1 MAMKFNIIPLV
12 MYGEHQTEYGNIL
25 SETNIPTMDKKFF
38 SGGIPKLS
46 LGGKS
51 VDEIIKE
58 TNFKLEDFTPYI
70 PPRADELLEKNI
82 QVFHLIITLNGIPR
96 NAIIT
101 HKKIQD
107 FKANTE
113 RTEGTYSKYASIDD
127 KIDNFHYYTTLIKF
141 GIGRTTYDAAQ
152 EIRNDKIT
160 REEGVALVNKFDR
173 EFPKNILE
181 NFLEYI
187 NINEGEFHKIID
199 RYRSPHFGVRK
210 IMNGSFYIRFQTF
223 KDL

>member
-1 MAMKFNIIPLV
+1 M
-12 MYGEHQTEYGNIL
+12 
-25 SETNIPTMDKKFF
+25 
-38 SGGIPKLS
+38 
-46 LGGKS
+46 
-51 VDEIIKE
+51 DEIIKE

-70 PPRADELLEKNI
+70 PPRADELVGKNI
-82 QVFHLIITLNGIPR
+82 QVFHLGYYLKWDPQECYYYSQENTG
-96 NAIIT
+96 
-101 HKKIQD
+101 

-173 EFPKNILE
+173 EFPKKYFRE
-181 NFLEYI
+181 FLEYI
-187 NINEGEFHKIID
+187 DINEDEFHKIID
-199 RYRSPHFGVRK
+199 RYRSPHLWSKKNNEWELLHKVSN
-210 IMNGSFYIRFQTF
+210 I
-223 KDL
+223 